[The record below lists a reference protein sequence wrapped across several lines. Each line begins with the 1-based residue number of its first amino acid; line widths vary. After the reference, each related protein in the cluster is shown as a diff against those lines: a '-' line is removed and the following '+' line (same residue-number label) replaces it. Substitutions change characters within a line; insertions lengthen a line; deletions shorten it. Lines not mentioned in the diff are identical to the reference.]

1 MMKYILCYGDS
12 NTWGASP
19 DQLPR
24 FGFETRWP
32 GVVQRLLG
40 GAVHV
45 YENGLCGRTTGFTDD
60 VELGRNG
67 RSGFR
72 QVLEMSA
79 PLDLA
84 VLMLGSNDCKARF
97 RHQPAWDSALN
108 IRQLLLEAGRPEFG
122 PRGTES
128 PALLV
133 VAPAALKEDWGRS
146 WVAEEFDGNSAE
158 KSRRL
163 APLYARVAE
172 ERGAAF
178 LDASNHAGPGA
189 DCVHLTAGGH
199 SALGEAV
206 AARAREILKL

>member
-1 MMKYILCYGDS
+1 MKYILCYGDS

-72 QVLEMSA
+72 Q
-79 PLDLA
+79 
-84 VLMLGSNDCKARF
+84 
-97 RHQPAWDSALN
+97 
-108 IRQLLLEAGRPEFG
+108 LLLEAGRPEFG
-122 PRGTES
+122 PRGMES

>member
-1 MMKYILCYGDS
+1 MKYILCYGDS

-45 YENGLCGRTTGFTDD
+45 YENGLYGRTTGFTDD

-97 RHQPAWDSALN
+97 RHHPAWDSALN

-146 WVAEEFDGNSAE
+146 WVAEE
-158 KSRRL
+158 
-163 APLYARVAE
+163 
-172 ERGAAF
+172 RGAAF